1 MKLIKPLLIL
11 STLLWSFSS
20 CKKDPSPKP
29 DPPAGTLRIISY
41 SPTSAAKD
49 SVITIVGTNFSTTPS
64 GNTVTINGLPATVL
78 SAQTNEITVKV
89 PPHAGIGILHVQAG
103 GQEASAS
110 TIFQYLYTVSTLAG
124 DGRYGF
130 KDGAG
135 NIAEFNAP
143 DGVGVDG
150 AGNVYVADVL
160 NNRIRKITPDGQV
173 STWAGDGSATFKDG
187 KGTAAA
193 FYNPYGV
200 AVTPDGAL
208 YVADANNN
216 RIRGI
221 TTAAEVTT
229 LAGNDSAG
237 YKDGSGGDARF
248 KNSEGVAVDAA
259 GNVYVGDT
267 YNSSIRKITPAGVVT
282 TLAGNGSYGY
292 QEGTGNNAR
301 FSFPR
306 ALTVDAAGFVFV
318 ADADNQRIRRISP
331 TGEVV
336 TLAGDG
342 SPGFQDGPGPS
353 AKFNNPAG
361 VADGGHGYTYVT
373 DLVNNRV
380 RLISPT
386 GIVTTIA
393 GDGVPGYKDG
403 VGTNTRFNYP
413 SGIAIDRAGNIYVVD
428 AGNYRIRKLE

>member
-1 MKLIKPLLIL
+1 MNLTNPLLIL
-11 STLLWSFSS
+11 STLFWTFSS
-20 CKKDPSPKP
+20 CKKDHAPQP
-29 DPPAGTLRIISY
+29 DTPPGTLQIISY

-49 SVITIVGTNFSTTPS
+49 SVITIIGTNFSATPS
-64 GNTVTINGLPATVL
+64 GNIVTINNLPATVL
-78 SAQTNEITVKV
+78 SARSNELTVKV
-89 PPHAGIGILHVQAG
+89 PPHAGIGVLHVQAG

-124 DGRYGF
+124 DGKFGF
-130 KDGAG
+130 KDGPG

-150 AGNVYVADVL
+150 AGNLYVADVL
-160 NNRIRKITPDGQV
+160 DNRIRKIAPDGQV
-173 STWAGDGSATFKDG
+173 STWAGDGTATFKDG

-193 FYNPYGV
+193 FRGPYGI
-200 AVTPDGAL
+200 AVRSDGAL

-216 RIRGI
+216 RIRAI
-221 TTAAEVTT
+221 TAAAEVTT

-248 KNSEGVAVDAA
+248 KNSEGIAVDAA
-259 GNVYVGDT
+259 GNIYVGDT

-282 TLAGNGSYGY
+282 TLAGNGSYGF

-306 ALTVDAAGFVFV
+306 ALAVDAAGFVFV
-318 ADADNQRIRRISP
+318 ADGDNQRIRRISP

-342 SPGFQDGPGPS
+342 TPGFQDGPGPS
-353 AKFNNPAG
+353 ARFNNPGG

-373 DLVNNRV
+373 DLANNRV
-380 RLISPT
+380 RQISPT

-393 GDGVPGYKDG
+393 GDGVAGYKDG
-403 VGTNTRFNYP
+403 VGTNTRFTYP
-413 SGIAIDRAGNIYVVD
+413 AGIAIDRAGNIYVVD